1 MLAVLEKLSHIAGR
15 FFALW
20 ILLAAAMGWAAPPA
34 FTWVGPQV
42 PLLLGAIMLGMG
54 MTLSLGD
61 FKALL
66 LHPWQVLGGV
76 AAQYLAMPLLAFA
89 MVRLF
94 ELPTLFAVGVVLVG
108 SCPGGTASNV
118 MTFLARGDVALSVAI
133 TAVSTLLAPLLTPLL
148 TLWLAGT
155 LVEVS
160 AGALFLSIVKI
171 VIFPVVLGLLL
182 RQFFATA
189 VAKLTAVLPLL
200 SVLAIMLILAFVVG
214 ANADR
219 LATVSLALVAAVIF
233 HNLLGL
239 AAGYLAARVFGLA
252 LPKRKAWCFEVG
264 MQNSG
269 LAVTLASLHFSP
281 LAALPGALFSLW
293 HNVSGPLLASYWR
306 RRAAADDG

>member
-171 VIFPVVLGLLL
+171 VIFPVSALL
-182 RQFFATA
+182 A
-189 VAKLTAVLPLL
+189 VQY
-200 SVLAIMLILAFVVG
+200 VVG
-214 ANADR
+214 
-219 LATVSLALVAAVIF
+219 
-233 HNLLGL
+233 NLMRDLKEQGTT
-239 AAGYLAARVFGLA
+239 AHHVDH
-252 LPKRKAWCFEVG
+252 
-264 MQNSG
+264 M
-269 LAVTLASLHFSP
+269 VTLVEAFETAGLSHMLDQDVQYSLT
-281 LAALPGALFSLW
+281 L
-293 HNVSGPLLASYWR
+293 
-306 RRAAADDG
+306 